1 MATTERPVDR
11 YQINWSKRKKKGDSH
26 KKKQTYR
33 ILLPSA
39 GVQLI
44 LKKVDLIV
52 EYLNHKY
59 SGWECE
65 IYSVILTIILIFKN
79 KMCGTKRVNILFCV
93 NRIRTETF
101 WLKFFV
107 LIRATESHP
116 ALWLREMQ
124 VTSEWCPPLIT
135 VLDRQQLDKAAW
147 VAVPLGLSVAKGF
160 QYTVDLHF
168 PSIIWHYG
176 LSEFLY
182 YLYISIT

>member
-1 MATTERPVDR
+1 
-11 YQINWSKRKKKGDSH
+11 
-26 KKKQTYR
+26 
-33 ILLPSA
+33 
-39 GVQLI
+39 
-44 LKKVDLIV
+44 
-52 EYLNHKY
+52 
-59 SGWECE
+59 
-65 IYSVILTIILIFKN
+65 
-79 KMCGTKRVNILFCV
+79 MCGTKMVNILFCV

-116 ALWLREMQ
+116 ALRLREMQ

-176 LSEFLY
+176 LLEFLY
-182 YLYISIT
+182 YLYISITYLKPCFHFLPLDVSVHPLFEHSKQHATRIIRASWPRY

>member
-1 MATTERPVDR
+1 M
-11 YQINWSKRKKKGDSH
+11 
-26 KKKQTYR
+26 
-33 ILLPSA
+33 
-39 GVQLI
+39 
-44 LKKVDLIV
+44 
-52 EYLNHKY
+52 
-59 SGWECE
+59 
-65 IYSVILTIILIFKN
+65 
-79 KMCGTKRVNILFCV
+79 VNILFCV

-116 ALWLREMQ
+116 ALWLHEMQ

-176 LSEFLY
+176 LLEFLY
-182 YLYISIT
+182 YLYISITYLKHLSYMPCKNGALLPLSTTRCQCTSIIWALKTACYQNYKSKLTQILTA